1 VRHAKS
7 VRGER
12 GKGSSGTLNHD
23 RPKGL
28 RLLLLTQYYYPEV
41 GAAQTRL
48 RETVKGL
55 ADRGFEITVV
65 APAPSY
71 PTGIVPDGY
80 AALTASRERIDGV
93 PVIRLPAAILPGAG
107 MSRRLVG
114 HATFA
119 GSSVATMALARRHDV
134 ALIESP
140 PLFLGLT
147 ARGLRAAGLPY
158 VFHVADPWPDFP
170 IALGYLRSDVERKL
184 AFALED
190 LAYRGAAAV
199 TTVSPGLVALL
210 EAKGSA
216 AGKVHLVPNGV
227 DISRFDPSISPEAA
241 RDALGW
247 AAAFTVVY
255 AGTVGLAQGVGTLL
269 DAAVLVGDGIRFHI
283 VGEGVEKPML
293 EARARDMA
301 LSNVSFHR
309 PIPRHDVPL
318 VLAAADAGL
327 VLLRRGPLYED
338 SLPTKLVESMA
349 AGRPVIVSAEGL
361 AARIIESSGGGYT
374 ATAED
379 PAALA
384 RAIEACRNDRDRA
397 GRGRAARACAAQ
409 DYERGAVLD
418 RLETILRGAAR
429 AS

>member
-1 VRHAKS
+1 M
-7 VRGER
+7 
-12 GKGSSGTLNHD
+12 NND
-23 RPKGL
+23 RRDGL
-28 RLLLLTQYYYPEV
+28 RLLLLTQYYDPEV

-55 ADRGFEITVV
+55 ADRGFQITVV

-71 PTGIVPDGY
+71 PTGIVPEGY
-80 AALTASRERIDGV
+80 AALSASRERIDGV
-93 PVIRLPAAILPGAG
+93 SMIRLPAVILPGAG

-119 GSSVATMALARRHDV
+119 ASSIASIALARRHDV

-140 PLFLGLT
+140 PLFLALT
-147 ARGLRAAGLPY
+147 ARALRAAGLPY

-170 IALGYLRSDVERKL
+170 IALGYLRSGLERRL
-184 AFALED
+184 AYALED

-199 TTVSPGLVALL
+199 TTVSPGLVELL
-210 EAKGSA
+210 GAKATA

-227 DISRFDPSISPEAA
+227 DISRFDPSTGPEAA
-241 RDALGW
+241 REALGW
-247 AAAFTVVY
+247 ADTFTVVY

-269 DAAVLVGDGIRFHI
+269 DAAALVGEGIQFHI
-283 VGEGVEKPML
+283 VGEGVERPTL

-301 LSNVSFHR
+301 LSNVVFHGS
-309 PIPRHDVPL
+309 IPRHEVPL

-327 VLLRRGPLYED
+327 VLLRRGPLYGD

-361 AARIIESSGGGYT
+361 SARIIEELGGGYT
-374 ATAED
+374 AAAED
-379 PAALA
+379 PVALA
-384 RAIEACRNDRDRA
+384 RAIDACRNDGDRA
-397 GRGRAARACAAQ
+397 RRGRAARVCAAQ
-409 DYERGAVLD
+409 DYERGTVIS
-418 RLETILRGAAR
+418 RLEAILRRAAR